1 MAARII
7 GSEGISPR
15 FIRSSDV
22 QTVIVQETPKP
33 NRRLRRAGTLAAM
46 AVGAILVATHGHAFA
61 AGTAGNTIG
70 GRVQAGS
77 ADLQTGGSYAL
88 EMFCYIF
95 AGMCGIAGGYT
106 FWQNHKNPNGQHKLG
121 YAVASVVATGFFA
134 TMPSIVNFSSQTV
147 SAQNATMNAASTQL
161 TYGNG

>member
-1 MAARII
+1 MQN
-7 GSEGISPR
+7 
-15 FIRSSDV
+15 FLL
-22 QTVIVQETPKP
+22 QETLKP
-33 NRRLRRAGTLAAM
+33 SRRLRRAGMLTIM
-46 AVGAILVATHGHAFA
+46 AVGIVVAIHTNAFA
-61 AGTAGNTIG
+61 AGGAGTGGGGGGGLGTSSNTLG
-70 GRVQAGS
+70 GRTQAAS

-95 AGMCGIAGGYT
+95 SGMCGVAAGYT

-121 YAVASVVATGFFA
+121 YAIASVVATGFFA

-147 SAQNATMNAASTQL
+147 SGSNAKMDAASTQL

>member
-1 MAARII
+1 MQN
-7 GSEGISPR
+7 
-15 FIRSSDV
+15 FLL
-22 QTVIVQETPKP
+22 QETLKP
-33 NRRLRRAGTLAAM
+33 SPRLRRAGMLTIM
-46 AVGAILVATHGHAFA
+46 AVGVVVAIHTNAFA
-61 AGTAGNTIG
+61 AGGAGAGGGGGGTAGNTLG
-70 GRVQAGS
+70 GRIQAGS

-95 AGMCGIAGGYT
+95 AGMCGIAAGYT

-121 YAVASVVATGFFA
+121 YAIASVVATGFFA

-147 SAQNATMNAASTQL
+147 SANNATMNAASTQL